1 MNWQDSEK
9 DLRKLYICNMKKLVF
24 LLALVSIGAAAKDYS
39 VTSPD
44 GSLRAGISV
53 DGGITWT
60 LERDGRQLLAPSAIG
75 IETTDGKT
83 LSGKVLKSK
92 RTSISGTLES
102 SVYKSAAVAGNCN
115 AITLSFKHFDL
126 EFRAYDEGAAYR
138 IIPKIGGAFKIKDET
153 ARFSLP
159 ADCRAWIPYVTSEP
173 DSQFSSSFENQY
185 TVSAISEWRKGRLAF
200 LPVLAEAGGCKVLIT
215 ESALTNY
222 PGMYLTGSPEGLEGV
237 WAPYPKTRV
246 QGGHNM
252 LEMPVTEREDY
263 IAQFSKAEPL
273 PWRIAIAAKADADL
287 LAADLPWLLGAP
299 PQGDFSW
306 VRPGKVA
313 WDWWN
318 NWNIW
323 GVPFKAGVNTETYKY
338 YIDFASAKGIE
349 YVILDEGWAVNMK
362 ADLFQVVPDIDL
374 PEIVRYAEEKG
385 VGIILWAGYHA
396 FDRDMERAC
405 REYSE
410 MGVRGFK
417 VDFMNADDQMMV
429 DFYTRAAA
437 MTAKYG
443 LLIDFHGAFK
453 PAGLQRTYPNVIN
466 YEGVYG
472 LENMKWAGPETD
484 QVTYDVTI
492 PFIRN
497 VAGPMDYTQGA
508 MRNATRSQ
516 YRPDYSSPMSQG
528 TRCRQ
533 LAEYAVFFAP
543 LTMLCDSPSAYLREA
558 ECTEFIAGFP
568 TVWDETVPLAGKV
581 GEYVAVARRKGDVW
595 YVGALTDWSARD
607 LELDLS
613 FLAGDGWTAESFE
626 DGPNA
631 GKAAQDY
638 VHRISSVPGSRRLSV
653 HMAPGGGYAARIS
666 R

>member
-1 MNWQDSEK
+1 
-9 DLRKLYICNMKKLVF
+9 MKKMVF

-53 DGGITWT
+53 DSGITWT

-75 IETTDGKT
+75 IVTTDGKT
-83 LSGKVLKSK
+83 LSGKVL
-92 RTSISGTLES
+92 RTRKMKVSRLWTAP
-102 SVYKSAAVAGNCN
+102 VYKRCEVPENYNG
-115 AITLSFKHFDL
+115 ITLTFKNFDL

-138 IIPKIGGAFKIKDET
+138 IVPKIRGAFKIKDET
-153 ARFSLP
+153 ARFNLP
-159 ADCRAWIPYVTSEP
+159 ADCTAWIPYVTS
-173 DSQFSSSFENQY
+173 DLDNQFSSSFENQY

-215 ESALTNY
+215 ESGLTNY
-222 PGMYLTGSPEGLEGV
+222 PGMYLSGGSDGLEGV
-237 WAPYPKTRV
+237 WAPCPKTRV

-252 LEMPVTEREDY
+252 LEMQVTEREDY
-263 IAQFSKAEPL
+263 IAKFSAAEPL
-273 PWRIAIAAKADADL
+273 PWRIVIAPREDGDL
-287 LAADLPWLLGAP
+287 LASDLPWLLGAP
-299 PQGDFSW
+299 SEGDFSW
-306 VRPGKVA
+306 VKPGKVA

-349 YVILDEGWAVNMK
+349 YVILDEGWAVNLK

-396 FDRDMERAC
+396 FDRDMEKAC

-410 MGVRGFK
+410 MGVKGFK

-429 DFYTRAAA
+429 DFYPRAAA

-453 PAGLQRTYPNVIN
+453 PAGLQRTCPNVIN
-466 YEGVYG
+466 YEGVFG
-472 LENMKWAGPETD
+472 LENMKWAGPEVD

-568 TVWDETVPLAGKV
+568 TVWDETVPIAGKV

-595 YVGALTDWSARD
+595 YIGALTDWSARD

-613 FLAGDGWTAESFE
+613 FLAGDGWTVESFE

-638 VHRISSVPGSRRLSV
+638 VHRSSALPGSRRLTV